1 MENWFPHKES
11 RNLLPYDGEIYLFE
25 DAVDSPDTRLVQLIE
40 GLAWAQQQIVVFNR
54 LHNEPRLSAW
64 YGDPD
69 CSYTYS
75 GITLIPKPWV
85 EPLLTIKK
93 ACEGLSGTIFNSVL
107 ANLYRDGNDSMGWHA
122 DNEPE
127 LGPNPTI
134 ASVSFGAERRFDLR
148 HRISNEKVQ
157 IVLPHGS
164 ILVMSGETQLHWMHA
179 IAKTKKVREPR
190 VNLTYRM
197 IQI

>member
-1 MENWFPHKES
+1 MLKVEEAPP
-11 RNLLPYDGEIYLFE
+11 NLLPRDGVVSLYSTSFGDPDSLFTSLE
-25 DAVDSPDTRLVQLIE
+25 KT
-40 GLAWAQQQIVVFNR
+40 LAWTQNQIVVFNK

-64 YGDPD
+64 YGDPG

-75 GITLIPKPWV
+75 GVTLQPLTWT
-85 EPLLTIKK
+85 EPLRAIKRT
-93 ACEGLSGTIFNSVL
+93 CEELCGATFNSVL

-122 DNEPE
+122 DDEPE

-134 ASVSFGAERRFDLR
+134 ASVSCGAERRFDLR
-148 HRISNEKVQ
+148 HKVTKERVQ
-157 IVLPHGS
+157 VVLPHGS
-164 ILVMSGETQLHWMHA
+164 ILIMSGETQSHWMHS

>member
-1 MENWFPHKES
+1 MKNQLPHKES
-11 RNLLPYDGEIYLFE
+11 MNLLPCDGDIRLFVE
-25 DAVDSPDTRLVQLIE
+25 AFDDPDASFDQLIQ
-40 GLAWAQQQIVVFNR
+40 GLAWCQQQIVVFNK

-64 YGDPD
+64 YGDPG

-75 GITLIPKPWV
+75 GVTLQPLTWT
-85 EPLLTIKK
+85 EPLRAIKRT
-93 ACEGLSGTIFNSVL
+93 CEELCGATFNSVL

-122 DNEPE
+122 DDEPE

-148 HRISNEKVQ
+148 HKVTKEKVQ
-157 IVLPHGS
+157 IFLPHGS
-164 ILVMSGETQLHWMHA
+164 ILIMSGATQSHWMHS

-190 VNLTYRM
+190 INLTYRM
-197 IQI
+197 IRL

>member
-1 MENWFPHKES
+1 M
-11 RNLLPYDGEIYLFE
+11 NLLPYDGEVALFTNALR
-25 DAVDSPDTRLVQLIE
+25 DPDSRLIELIE
-40 GLAWAQQQIVVFNR
+40 GLAWSQQQIVVFNR

-69 CSYTYS
+69 CSYSYS
-75 GITLIPKPWV
+75 GIKLNPTPWV
-85 EPLLTIKK
+85 EPLLTIKT
-93 ACEGLSGTIFNSVL
+93 ACEELSGTGFNSVL

-148 HRISNEKVQ
+148 HRITNERVR
-157 IVLPHGS
+157 IALPHGS
-164 ILVMSGETQLHWMHA
+164 ILMMAGETQSHWVHS
-179 IAKTKKVREPR
+179 IAKTKKVHKPR

>member
-1 MENWFPHKES
+1 
-11 RNLLPYDGEIYLFE
+11 
-25 DAVDSPDTRLVQLIE
+25 
-40 GLAWAQQQIVVFNR
+40 
-54 LHNEPRLSAW
+54 
-64 YGDPD
+64 
-69 CSYTYS
+69 
-75 GITLIPKPWV
+75 
-85 EPLLTIKK
+85 
-93 ACEGLSGTIFNSVL
+93 
-107 ANLYRDGNDSMGWHA
+107 MGWHA

-127 LGPNPTI
+127 LGPNPTL

-164 ILVMSGETQLHWMHA
+164 ILVMSGETQSHWMHA

-190 VNLTYRM
+190 VNLTYRL

>member
-1 MENWFPHKES
+1 M
-11 RNLLPYDGEIYLFE
+11 NLLPYDGEIDLFE

-64 YGDPD
+64 YGDPN

-93 ACEGLSGTIFNSVL
+93 ACEELSGAIFNSVL

-164 ILVMSGETQLHWMHA
+164 ILVISGETQSHWMHS
-179 IAKTKKVREPR
+179 IAKTKKVRKPR
-190 VNLTYRM
+190 VNLTYRL

>member
-1 MENWFPHKES
+1 V
-11 RNLLPYDGEIYLFE
+11 NLLPYDGEINLFE
-25 DAVDSPDTRLVQLIE
+25 DAFDSPDTDLDQLIQ
-40 GLAWAQQQIVVFNR
+40 GLAWSQQQIVVFNR

-64 YGDPD
+64 YGDPN

-75 GITLIPKPWV
+75 GITLTPKPWV

-93 ACEGLSGTIFNSVL
+93 ACEELSGAIFNSVL

-164 ILVMSGETQLHWMHA
+164 ILVMSGETQSHWLHS

-197 IQI
+197 IQL

>member
-1 MENWFPHKES
+1 M
-11 RNLLPYDGEIYLFE
+11 PYDGEIDLFE

-85 EPLLTIKK
+85 EPLHTIKK
-93 ACEGLSGTIFNSVL
+93 ACEELSGTSFNSVL

-164 ILVMSGETQLHWMHA
+164 ILVMSGETQSHWMHA